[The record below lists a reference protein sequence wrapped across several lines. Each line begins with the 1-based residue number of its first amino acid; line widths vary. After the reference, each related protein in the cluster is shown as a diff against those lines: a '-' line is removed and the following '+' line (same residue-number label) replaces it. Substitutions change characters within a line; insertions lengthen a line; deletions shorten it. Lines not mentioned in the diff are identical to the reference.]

1 MKNNRHGQA
10 AIWTD
15 VVINKMRK
23 KLLVPRQRLIFE
35 ISLFTGERMG
45 AICQLQTSDVYDE
58 LGLPLKYINFK
69 GSSRKATRFGKAE
82 TRQAFVHDILR
93 EQLLNYDHPSI
104 GYLFPTSSQSGHITR
119 RAVDKYWRSILAQYN
134 FSGFSTHS
142 SRRYVINKL
151 RSNGVEIVTIAEAM
165 GMQVS
170 TVRRYLDNDPIACEM
185 AIATLAA

>member
-15 VVINKMRK
+15 LVIDKMRQNLK
-23 KLLVPRQRLIFE
+23 SKRQRTIFE
-35 ISLFTGERMG
+35 ISLFTGERIG
-45 AICQLQTSDVYDE
+45 AICQLQVSDVYDDN
-58 LGLPLKYINFK
+58 GQPLKYINFK
-69 GSSRKATRFGKAE
+69 GSSRKATKHGKAE
-82 TRQAFVHDILR
+82 TRQAYVHPILR
-93 EQLLNYDHPSI
+93 EQFKRFVHLTH
-104 GYLFPTSSQSGHITR
+104 GYLFPTKSQAGHISR
-119 RAVDKYWRSILAQYN
+119 RAVDKYWRNILAQYN

-165 GMQVS
+165 GMTVN
-170 TVRRYLDNDPIACEM
+170 TVRRYLDNDPIACEN